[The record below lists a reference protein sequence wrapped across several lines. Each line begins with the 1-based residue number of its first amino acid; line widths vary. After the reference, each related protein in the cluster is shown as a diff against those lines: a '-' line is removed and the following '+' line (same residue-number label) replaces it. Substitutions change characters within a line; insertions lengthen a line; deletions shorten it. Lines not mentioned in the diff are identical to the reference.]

1 MAMLRQA
8 LALWKQERHKGTP
21 LQRRLFAFFAC
32 MAAFLILVFVTL
44 ILLFNINGSGTPAVR
59 HFIGSELSH
68 LNSTVSTDF
77 GRLAVQGVLF
87 SGNPGPP
94 ASMPSFRKKASE
106 RQSFRRIPTGLS
118 RCFENRCGRSRA

>member
-44 ILLFNINGSGTPAVR
+44 ILLFNINGSGTPA
-59 HFIGSELSH
+59 ILSE
-68 LNSTVSTDF
+68 VSSPTSIPPFPPISDGWRSKASRF
-77 GRLAVQGVLF
+77 RK
-87 SGNPGPP
+87 PCPP

>member
-1 MAMLRQA
+1 MLRQA

-77 GRLAVQGVLF
+77 GRLAVQGVSFSETLVRQHRGLLF
-87 SGNPGPP
+87 GRRLG
-94 ASMPSFRKKASE
+94 AADFR
-106 RQSFRRIPTGLS
+106 QLPDRIEPLL
-118 RCFENRCGRSRA
+118 REQCGRSRQ